1 MTHLI
6 NLEALIFTCSPS
18 QIFLEDL
25 IQYRIKYVSRKIPEW
40 NTYLAQLQHQLQ
52 LQLPHLYNVH
62 EGKQKK
68 KKIEKSKNTK
78 RGKKKAETLT
88 LTRTNFKNEKNVAQ
102 KRSIKKSDK

>member
-1 MTHLI
+1 MCMKE
-6 NLEALIFTCSPS
+6 N
-18 QIFLEDL
+18 
-25 IQYRIKYVSRKIPEW
+25 
-40 NTYLAQLQHQLQ
+40 
-52 LQLPHLYNVH
+52 
-62 EGKQKK
+62 KK